1 MDRIKDKFDNLPLVV
16 PSMGFDTGKTGR
28 INNSP
33 VQAFT
38 AHLHKAAFC
47 NLKKKKVD
55 KQFQTQIQLKLEM
68 DILPYLIQ
76 SSLLS

>member
-38 AHLHKAAFC
+38 ARLHKAAFC
-47 NLKKKKVD
+47 N
-55 KQFQTQIQLKLEM
+55 
-68 DILPYLIQ
+68 
-76 SSLLS
+76 